1 LDMLNPDDVES
12 VTISK
17 DAAAAS
23 IWGARATNG
32 VMVITTKKGS
42 LQKKPS
48 LSFNSSVVIGGK
60 PDLFYSP
67 KFLPA
72 RDVIDLEKTLFDR
85 GYYVENEFN
94 ALTPVVELLIDEREG
109 RIGSAE
115 LNSRLD
121 ELANRDVR
129 RDALAHLYQNSINQ
143 RYGLRL
149 SGGADFFNYYF
160 SAGYDRNRDNIIR
173 DRDNKVNLT
182 FDNRFRLSENIDFGS
197 NVSFSQQKSMD
208 NGLGIHMMT
217 TSNS

>member
-1 LDMLNPDDVES
+1 NPVVYMEVQKNLLNEITVSTGYYTVPKERTTGAFTVVDESIIGRSMQGDLVSRLDGVTSSLLVDTRYEYAEGPDKEPEFRIRGLSTIHSNTKPLVVLNGFPFEGDLDMLNPDDVES

-85 GYYVENEFN
+85 GYYVENEF
-94 ALTPVVELLIDEREG
+94 
-109 RIGSAE
+109 
-115 LNSRLD
+115 
-121 ELANRDVR
+121 
-129 RDALAHLYQNSINQ
+129 
-143 RYGLRL
+143 
-149 SGGADFFNYYF
+149 
-160 SAGYDRNRDNIIR
+160 
-173 DRDNKVNLT
+173 
-182 FDNRFRLSENIDFGS
+182 
-197 NVSFSQQKSMD
+197 
-208 NGLGIHMMT
+208 
-217 TSNS
+217 